1 MSILIVLQQIAP
13 LFIIMFIGL
22 FVGHLYKSNQVI
34 TQFLSWLS
42 ISVFLP
48 ASLIKSFSA
57 PMTPQMLQEGS
68 ILILAGAVTLIFTF
82 FLSFL
87 IVRLLKL
94 KIPSSNIVYFS
105 LMFSNFGFVGVGII
119 SSVYGDL
126 GLFYMTMYVLVMR
139 FAYNSFGTAVMQRGV
154 NEKNRLTFRQIFLNP
169 PIIALVVGLF
179 IMTFQ
184 IRFPAPVKAS
194 IDSLAACLSPVG
206 MLTVGM
212 LTANFPLKAF
222 FSNARVYVLVFLRL
236 LGIPL
241 LVTFVMWLIGFRGMM
256 LTVSAL
262 TLALPAAAN
271 CCLLAERYN
280 GDVMLGTQIVTITNT
295 FSVITMPLVVAFAE
309 RLAS

>member
-154 NEKNRLTFRQIFLNP
+154 NDKDRLTFRQIFLNP

>member
-1 MSILIVLQQIAP
+1 MSVLVVLQQIAP

-22 FVGHLYKSNQVI
+22 AIGKLHISNQAI
-34 TQFLSWLS
+34 TQFLSWVC

-57 PMTPQMLQEGS
+57 PMTAAMIREGS
-68 ILILAGAVTLIFTF
+68 ILIIAGAVTLIFAF
-82 FLSFL
+82 FLSFAV
-87 IVRLLKL
+87 VRILKM

-105 LMFSNFGFVGVGII
+105 LMFSNFGFVGVGILTA
-119 SSVYGDL
+119 VYGDR
-126 GLFYMTMYVLVMR
+126 GLFYMTMYVLIMR
-139 FAYNSFGTAVMQRGV
+139 FAFNSFGTVVMQRGV
-154 NEKNRLTFRQIFLNP
+154 DNKERLSFRQVFINP
-169 PIIALVVGLF
+169 PIIALVVSLF
-179 IMTFQ
+179 VMAFQ

-212 LTANFPLKAF
+212 ITANFPLRAF

-241 LVTFVMWLIGFRGMM
+241 AVTVAMWLVGFRGLM
-256 LTVSAL
+256 LTASAL
-262 TLALPAAAN
+262 TMALPAAAN

-280 GDVMLGTQIVTITNT
+280 GDVMLGTQVVTITNI
-295 FSVITMPLVVAFAE
+295 FSVITMPIVVAFAE
-309 RLAS
+309 RLAG

>member
-57 PMTPQMLQEGS
+57 PMTAQMLQEGS
-68 ILILAGAVTLIFTF
+68 ILILTGAVTLIFTF
-82 FLSFL
+82 FLSYVV
-87 IVRLLKL
+87 VRLLKL

-154 NEKNRLTFRQIFLNP
+154 NDKDRLTFRQIFLNP

-179 IMTFQ
+179 IMVFQ

-194 IDSLAACLSPVG
+194 IDALAACLSPVG